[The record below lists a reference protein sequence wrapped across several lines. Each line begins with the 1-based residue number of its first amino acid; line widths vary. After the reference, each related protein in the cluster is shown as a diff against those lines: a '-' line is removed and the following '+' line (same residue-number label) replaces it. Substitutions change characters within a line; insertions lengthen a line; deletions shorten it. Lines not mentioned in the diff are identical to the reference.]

1 LALGAS
7 VERRL
12 LYPWEPEDAAWFV
25 LTGEPPVVAPLNL
38 SYHPDRGVF
47 TLAFASWISEETMR
61 RAYRKARDQAHGG
74 TGNRQL
80 GEKAL
85 AVLRFVSERTPSA
98 EKPKWTELWRS
109 WNSECRD
116 GEYPRKWSFNDISA
130 LRRAYL
136 RAEQSVA
143 ASWVVYKG

>member
-1 LALGAS
+1 MTATGRICS
-7 VERRL
+7 T
-12 LYPWEPEDAAWFV
+12 EP
-25 LTGEPPVVAPLNL
+25 
-38 SYHPDRGVF
+38 
-47 TLAFASWISEETMR
+47 
-61 RAYRKARDQAHGG
+61 
-74 TGNRQL
+74 

-85 AVLRFVSERTPSA
+85 AVLRFVSERTPPA